1 MWAAKKVSEPTEME
15 ISGHI
20 DLDMRLSHLLILEL
34 VAYLEID
41 ISRNI

>member
-20 DLDMRLSHLLILEL
+20 DLDMRLAHLLILKF
-34 VAYLEID
+34 VAYLEVD
-41 ISRNI
+41 ISRKF